1 MIHIYTGNG
10 KGKTTAAL
18 GLCLRAAGA
27 GKTVFFCQFLKGRGT
42 GEAAFLRKTA
52 GVCVE
57 QFGRSRFITGK
68 PSAGDIRSA
77 ERGLRRAEEAVLG
90 GKFAM
95 VILDEVHQALELGLL
110 DVEEL
115 LSILRRAP
123 EEVEIVLTGRNAPAA
138 LIKKADLVSE
148 VREVKHYFR
157 KGVKA
162 RKGIE
167 Y

>member
-42 GEAAFLRKTA
+42 SEAAFLRKTA
-52 GVCVE
+52 DVRIE

-68 PSAGDIRSA
+68 PSADDMRSA
-77 ERGLRRAEEAVLG
+77 ERGLRRAGEAVLS
-90 GKFAM
+90 GKFGM
-95 VILDEVHQALELGLL
+95 VILDEVNQALELGLF
-110 DVEEL
+110 DVKEL

-123 EEVEIVLTGRNAPAA
+123 EGVEIVLTGRSAPAA
-138 LIKKADLVSE
+138 LIKEADLVSE

>member
-27 GKTVFFCQFLKGRGT
+27 GKTV
-42 GEAAFLRKTA
+42 
-52 GVCVE
+52 
-57 QFGRSRFITGK
+57 
-68 PSAGDIRSA
+68 DIRSA
-77 ERGLRRAEEAVLG
+77 ERGLRRAGEAVFG
-90 GKFAM
+90 GEFAM
-95 VILDEVHQALELGLL
+95 VILDEVNQAFKLGLL
-110 DVEEL
+110 DVGEL
-115 LSILRRAP
+115 LTILRRAP
-123 EEVEIVLTGRNAPAA
+123 EDVEIVLTGRDAPAA
-138 LIKKADLVSE
+138 LIKEANLVSE